1 MAAFQPL
8 ARAASRRTGWAM
20 PSKPGPR
27 VLLGNL
33 GPIMRLGMNR
43 VLSEEGCQVVGQ
55 EDRPSAIIGAAHRL
69 RPDIVVLD
77 LDNGSSH
84 ELAQLVR
91 GASPET
97 TVVLWAREEDLM
109 EVLEPVWN
117 TSRLV
122 AVPVVERLRGEL
134 SGQHLHERR
143 SDMPTYLTPGVYVE
157 EVPSANKPIEGVST
171 SIAAFVGLAPGGPI
185 NTPMRISNWTQF
197 AKIFGD
203 PNEPDN
209 GPFMEGAYLAH
220 SVYGVFQNGGNLAW
234 VVRVGEDSG
243 GGPPRAALPGAAD
256 SSIETFNV
264 VALEGANGDT
274 KVELTEEPSAGD
286 KD

>member
-1 MAAFQPL
+1 
-8 ARAASRRTGWAM
+8 M
-20 PSKPGPR
+20 PSEPGPS

-33 GPIMRLGMNR
+33 GPIMRLGMTR

-122 AVPVVERLRGEL
+122 AVPIVERLRSEL
-134 SGQHLHERR
+134 SGQHVHE
-143 SDMPTYLTPGVYVE
+143 
-157 EVPSANKPIEGVST
+157 
-171 SIAAFVGLAPGGPI
+171 
-185 NTPMRISNWTQF
+185 
-197 AKIFGD
+197 
-203 PNEPDN
+203 
-209 GPFMEGAYLAH
+209 
-220 SVYGVFQNGGNLAW
+220 
-234 VVRVGEDSG
+234 
-243 GGPPRAALPGAAD
+243 
-256 SSIETFNV
+256 
-264 VALEGANGDT
+264 
-274 KVELTEEPSAGD
+274 
-286 KD
+286 

>member
-1 MAAFQPL
+1 MAIE
-8 ARAASRRTGWAM
+8 
-20 PSKPGPR
+20 PGPR

-43 VLSEEGCQVVGQ
+43 VLSEQGCQVVGQ

-109 EVLEPVWN
+109 EVLEPASS

-122 AVPVVERLRGEL
+122 SAPIVERLRGEL
-134 SGQHLHERR
+134 SGQHVHE
-143 SDMPTYLTPGVYVE
+143 
-157 EVPSANKPIEGVST
+157 
-171 SIAAFVGLAPGGPI
+171 
-185 NTPMRISNWTQF
+185 
-197 AKIFGD
+197 
-203 PNEPDN
+203 
-209 GPFMEGAYLAH
+209 
-220 SVYGVFQNGGNLAW
+220 
-234 VVRVGEDSG
+234 
-243 GGPPRAALPGAAD
+243 
-256 SSIETFNV
+256 
-264 VALEGANGDT
+264 
-274 KVELTEEPSAGD
+274 
-286 KD
+286 

>member
-1 MAAFQPL
+1 MAALQPL
-8 ARAASRRTGWAM
+8 AAGAADREGWDMANE
-20 PSKPGPR
+20 PGPR

-43 VLSEEGCQVVGQ
+43 VLSEQGCQVVGQ

-122 AVPVVERLRGEL
+122 AVPIVERLRSEL
-134 SGQHLHERR
+134 SGQHVHE
-143 SDMPTYLTPGVYVE
+143 
-157 EVPSANKPIEGVST
+157 
-171 SIAAFVGLAPGGPI
+171 
-185 NTPMRISNWTQF
+185 
-197 AKIFGD
+197 
-203 PNEPDN
+203 
-209 GPFMEGAYLAH
+209 
-220 SVYGVFQNGGNLAW
+220 
-234 VVRVGEDSG
+234 
-243 GGPPRAALPGAAD
+243 
-256 SSIETFNV
+256 
-264 VALEGANGDT
+264 
-274 KVELTEEPSAGD
+274 
-286 KD
+286 

>member
-1 MAAFQPL
+1 MAALQPL
-8 ARAASRRTGWAM
+8 APERVGRKGWGMASE
-20 PSKPGPR
+20 PGPR

-43 VLSEEGCQVVGQ
+43 VLSEEGCQVVGH

-122 AVPVVERLRGEL
+122 AVPIVERLRSEL
-134 SGQHLHERR
+134 SGQHVHE
-143 SDMPTYLTPGVYVE
+143 
-157 EVPSANKPIEGVST
+157 
-171 SIAAFVGLAPGGPI
+171 
-185 NTPMRISNWTQF
+185 
-197 AKIFGD
+197 
-203 PNEPDN
+203 
-209 GPFMEGAYLAH
+209 
-220 SVYGVFQNGGNLAW
+220 
-234 VVRVGEDSG
+234 
-243 GGPPRAALPGAAD
+243 
-256 SSIETFNV
+256 
-264 VALEGANGDT
+264 
-274 KVELTEEPSAGD
+274 
-286 KD
+286 

>member
-1 MAAFQPL
+1 MTAWQSLASATKTREGWDMAIE
-8 ARAASRRTGWAM
+8 S
-20 PSKPGPR
+20 GPR

-43 VLSEEGCQVVGQ
+43 VLSDEGCQVVGQ

-122 AVPVVERLRGEL
+122 AVPIVERLRSEL
-134 SGQHLHERR
+134 SGQHVHELR

-171 SIAAFVGLAPGGPI
+171 SVAAFVGLTPGGPV

-197 AKIFGD
+197 SKIFGD
-203 PNEPDN
+203 PNNPDN
-209 GPFMEGAYLAH
+209 GPFMEGTYMAH
-220 SVYGVFQNGGNLAW
+220 SVYGFFQNGGSNC
-234 VVRVGEDSG
+234 
-243 GGPPRAALPGAAD
+243 
-256 SSIETFNV
+256 
-264 VALEGANGDT
+264 
-274 KVELTEEPSAGD
+274 
-286 KD
+286 